1 MLLLQLQQRRRA
13 VLHLQLQQ
21 RHARRLRLAARR
33 CCRGLL
39 LPCKEAPARHQKAAL
54 VGGGKAAQKGGP
66 EGPDG
71 GVRRRRRG
79 AAPGGGV
86 SGRAAA
92 DLGGRD
98 RSIREGAL
106 GEEGVSGV
114 RGGKSPRFWGA
125 RLVRRIGENC
135 ASRCLCDSHGSGVP
149 DNPILIETFGWP
161 SCFSPPRIRL

>member
-1 MLLLQLQQRRRA
+1 VQGGSGSPPGGA
-13 VLHLQLQQ
+13 VVGFSSVQGGSFF
-21 RHARRLRLAARR
+21 R
-33 CCRGLL
+33 CRRGLL

-54 VGGGKAAQKGGP
+54 VGGGKVAQKGGL
-66 EGPDG
+66 EGPGG

-106 GEEGVSGV
+106 GEEGVSRV

-125 RLVRRIGENC
+125 RLVRRGGENPLTC
-135 ASRCLCDSHGSGVP
+135 C
-149 DNPILIETFGWP
+149 ILDFRRSSDPHNLKICRPFGWDFGLFP
-161 SCFSPPRIRL
+161 SRI